1 MSTFRHTLMIRF
13 TKEASKEEKKALFD
27 GLAQLPK
34 VIDVIRRYEF
44 GPDLGLGADN
54 PDMALVADFDSE
66 NDWRAYRDHPAH
78 EVVSRELVAPIAKDL
93 IRVQYLVD

>member
-13 TKEASKEEKKALFD
+13 TKEASEEEKKALFD

-34 VIDVIRRYEF
+34 VIDVIRRYDF

-66 NDWRAYRDHPAH
+66 DDWRAYQDHPAH
-78 EVVSRELVAPIAKDL
+78 EVVYRELVVPIARDL
-93 IRVQYLVD
+93 IRVQYVVD

>member
-1 MSTFRHTLMIRF
+1 MTTFRHNLMIRF
-13 TKEASKEEKKALFD
+13 TNEATDEEKQALLD

-44 GPDLGLGADN
+44 GTDLGLGDGN

-66 NDWRAYRDHPAH
+66 EDWRAYSDHPAH
-78 EVVSRELVAPIAKDL
+78 QVVVNELVAPIAAEL
-93 IRVQYLVD
+93 IRVQYLVE